1 MIRSSNSLLHRL
13 ESASQTGAE
22 TAVLAGSMSR
32 QNQVDKNVADLL
44 FNCLLRACR
53 VFFCREPRIDGPW
66 GSHADDSF
74 GANAAAWALRVFGI
88 SCPCVESLLVA

>member
-13 ESASQTGAE
+13 ESAFQTGAE

-44 FNCLLRACR
+44 FNCL
-53 VFFCREPRIDGPW
+53 
-66 GSHADDSF
+66 
-74 GANAAAWALRVFGI
+74 
-88 SCPCVESLLVA
+88 